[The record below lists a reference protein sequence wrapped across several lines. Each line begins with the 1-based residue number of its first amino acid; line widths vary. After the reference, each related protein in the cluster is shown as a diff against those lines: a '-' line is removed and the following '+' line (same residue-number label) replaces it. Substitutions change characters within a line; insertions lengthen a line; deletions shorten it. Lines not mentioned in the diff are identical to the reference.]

1 MGDQVGDEQ
10 AGPATGQPGVDRAA
24 VAGDGEVPVE
34 LDAHRTIVTTSR
46 QRGDTLAAIRPGT
59 LAAPPST
66 AGPPPAPAHE
76 ESVMLNQ
83 VSCECGYQAREDD
96 EAAVIRTVQQHVRD
110 SHPELVDQ
118 VTPDVI
124 RGWIE
129 LVP

>member
-1 MGDQVGDEQ
+1 
-10 AGPATGQPGVDRAA
+10 
-24 VAGDGEVPVE
+24 
-34 LDAHRTIVTTSR
+34 
-46 QRGDTLAAIRPGT
+46 
-59 LAAPPST
+59 
-66 AGPPPAPAHE
+66 
-76 ESVMLNQ
+76 MLHQ